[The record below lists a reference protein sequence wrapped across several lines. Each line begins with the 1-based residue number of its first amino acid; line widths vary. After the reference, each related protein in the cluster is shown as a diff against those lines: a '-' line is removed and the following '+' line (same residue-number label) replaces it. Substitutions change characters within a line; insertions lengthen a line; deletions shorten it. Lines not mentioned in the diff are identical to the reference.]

1 MAYDSP
7 EMPVR
12 KSVAGAALEV
22 TLELLGAAIV
32 LESNCNVNFPRL
44 VLRRVEHPALVV
56 LVEAS
61 LQVGR
66 TTNVALA
73 GIRDA
78 FEKID
83 VFHGHRRWPA
93 IRSSARFNHTP
104 SALLRQG
111 YAGHP
116 P

>member
-7 EMPVR
+7 EIPGSQTSWPEPLLR
-12 KSVAGAALEV
+12 V

-66 TTNVALA
+66 VLQ
-73 GIRDA
+73 
-78 FEKID
+78 
-83 VFHGHRRWPA
+83 PM
-93 IRSSARFNHTP
+93 
-104 SALLRQG
+104 
-111 YAGHP
+111 
-116 P
+116 